1 MVWWSENVHT
11 VCKENFPVARED
23 FKAETTD
30 YDVNQIY
37 IGKATD
43 DNGHST
49 NLRCNLPTHW
59 SATIL
64 ELINS
69 PQWPEY
75 NSMQSFIRD
84 AVHHRMNWAGEQTD
98 RGRIESVQRLRAIE
112 NMKQAIARHTYFQA
126 AYEQMMEEMQET
138 FRAASVHHDREV
150 LMALASEVETAIKDF
165 PEPMQAKLH
174 DELDYWK
181 RRTL

>member
-1 MVWWSENVHT
+1 M
-11 VCKENFPVARED
+11 ARED

-30 YDVNQIY
+30 YDVNTIY
-37 IGKATD
+37 VGKATD

-59 SATIL
+59 AASIL
-64 ELINS
+64 DLINS
-69 PQWPEY
+69 PEWPEY
-75 NSMQSFIRD
+75 NSMQAFIRD
-84 AVHHRMNWAGEQTD
+84 AVHHRMNWAADQTD
-98 RGRIESVQRLRAIE
+98 RGHIESVQRLRAIE
-112 NMKQAIARHTYFQA
+112 NMKQAIARHTHFQA
-126 AYEQMMEEMQET
+126 AYEEMMEEVQDT

-150 LMALASEVETAIKDF
+150 LVSLASEVEVAIKDF
-165 PEPMQAKLH
+165 PDPLQAKLH